1 MKILVT
7 GAGGFIGGAMLRYL
21 RSNYPDAELVG
32 VLRQPAAIA
41 SMPDIRTTTT
51 IEAADVL
58 VHLAGNG
65 GIPESVNDP
74 TRAFEGSCQGATDT
88 LNMARRTGIGM
99 FVMVSTCAVY
109 PWGPKPAKE
118 YGPLSLDTPYAQA
131 KRTAEIYC
139 ETAAKLTDLGV
150 RIVRLANIFGPY
162 QKRQM
167 IYDVARRAIQND
179 GPLELLSSGEERRD
193 FLHVKDAARA
203 IWTVIENGNTG
214 EIYNIGSGNP
224 VSVRNVAGL
233 IADTFQRTVVAPD
246 DNARD
251 GEKDAFPDVRRL
263 QSLGFTP
270 DYTIESGL
278 KETLNWIV
286 KNL

>member
-7 GAGGFIGGAMLRYL
+7 GAGGFIGGAMLRHL

-32 VLRQPAAIA
+32 VLRQPATIA
-41 SMPDIRTTTT
+41 LMPDIRTTTT

-65 GIPESVNDP
+65 GIPESVKNP
-74 TRAFEGSCQGATDT
+74 ALAFEGSCQCATDT
-88 LNMARRTGIGM
+88 LNMARSAGIGM
-99 FVMVSTCAVY
+99 FVLASTCAVY

-131 KRTAEIYC
+131 KRAAEVYC
-139 ETAAKLTDLGV
+139 ETAAKLTDLDV
-150 RIVRLANIFGPY
+150 RIVRLANIYGPH

-179 GPLELLSSGEERRD
+179 GPLELLSSGAERRD
-193 FLHVKDAARA
+193 FLHVADAARA
-203 IWTVIENGNTG
+203 IWTIVENGSAG

-224 VSVRNVAGL
+224 VSVRAVAEL
-233 IADTFQRTVVAPD
+233 IAETFQRTVAAPD
-246 DNARD
+246 DNTKD
-251 GEKDAFPDVRRL
+251 GEKDAFPDVQRL
-263 QSLGFTP
+263 QSFGFTP

-278 KETLNWIV
+278 KETLNWIG